1 MTTTEPTIVTIV
13 QVRRGSSRL
22 PDKVFRPL
30 AGKSLFLRQVERIRA
45 SRLCGQVVV
54 ATTLDPADDLVAET
68 CRQEGLECFRGDG
81 TDLLD
86 RHYQAALLYGA
97 DIVIKIPGDC
107 PLIDPVIIDRVIGF
121 YLDNADRFDF
131 VSNLHPAT
139 YPDGNDVEVMSFSTL
154 ETAWKE
160 AVRPFEREHTTPYIW
175 ERPEQFRIGN
185 VTMEG
190 GVDYSMTHRL
200 TIDYEE
206 DYQFIAAVFEEL
218 YPYNPFFPVG
228 DILALLEKR
237 PDIYALNRSLAGVNW
252 YRNHLD
258 ELKTVASGQTRFAD
272 GEEMTPSVGS
282 RVPLSSIALKVR
294 EHIIRMSAGGGCFI
308 GASLSCVELMVYLYA
323 DYLRLGQPI
332 TAMKSGHAGDPQ
344 RDFLFLSKGHDV
356 PALYGT
362 LVEMGMMDA
371 DRLKN
376 HLSTS
381 DSIYWHPNR
390 AIPGVEFHSGSLGHL
405 PAVAAGVA
413 MDCKL
418 RGSDNRVIVI
428 TGDGELNEGSVWETI
443 LVANA
448 HQLGNLT
455 IVVDRNQFQANI
467 RTEDLIP
474 LEPLA
479 DKFRAFGCRVQRID
493 GHDFTQL
500 QGAFAK
506 IPAGGSQV
514 NVIIADTVRGKGLPS
529 IEARADRWFC
539 SFTDKEVSAL
549 LEELHGQVQ
558 ASLESET
565 LVVR

>member
-1 MTTTEPTIVTIV
+1 MNTTERNIVTII

-30 AGKSLFLRQVERIRA
+30 SGKSLFVRQVERVRA
-45 SRLCGQVVV
+45 SRLCGRVVV
-54 ATTLDPADDLVAET
+54 ATTLDPADDLVWTA
-68 CRQEGLECFRGDG
+68 CQELGWDCFRGSDQ
-81 TDLLD
+81 DLLD
-86 RHYQAALLYGA
+86 RHYQAALKYGA
-97 DIVIKIPGDC
+97 DTVIKIPGDC
-107 PLIDPVIIDRVIGF
+107 PLIDPAIIDGVITY
-121 YLDNADRFDF
+121 YLENADKYDY

-139 YPDGNDVEVMSFSTL
+139 WPDGNDVEIMSFQAI
-154 ETAWKE
+154 ENAWKN
-160 AVRPFEREHTTPYIW
+160 ATRLFEREHTTPYIW
-175 ERPEQFRIGN
+175 ERPDQFRIGN
-185 VTMEG
+185 VVMEG
-190 GVDYSMTHRL
+190 GIDYSMTHRL

-206 DYQFIAAVFEEL
+206 DYLFIKAVWEEL
-218 YPYNPFFPVG
+218 YPVNPLFTVG
-228 DILALLEKR
+228 DILALMERR
-237 PDIYALNRSLAGVNW
+237 PDIYGINRSLAGVNW

-258 ELKTVASGQTRFAD
+258 ELTTVAAGQTRFTP
-272 GEEMTPSVGS
+272 GE
-282 RVPLSSIALKVR
+282 LSPIALKVR

-308 GASLSCVELMVYLYA
+308 GASLSCVELMVYLYT
-323 DYLRLGQPI
+323 DFLRLGLHGKNGDQMN
-332 TAMKSGHAGDPQ
+332 ALVDDPQ

-362 LVEMGMMDA
+362 FVEMGLLSK

-376 HLSTS
+376 HLSTA
-381 DSIYWHPNR
+381 DHIYWHPNR

-413 MDCKL
+413 MDCQLK
-418 RGSDNRVIVI
+418 GTDNRVVVI

-448 HQLGNLT
+448 YKLGNLT

-467 RTEDLIP
+467 RTEDLVP

-493 GHDFTQL
+493 GHDFAQL
-500 QGAFAK
+500 QEAFSNV
-506 IPAGGSQV
+506 GGNQV

-539 SFTDKEVSAL
+539 SFSQTEVEQL
-549 LEELHGQVQ
+549 LAELHGHQH
-558 ASLESET
+558 ASIESET